1 MALKFLLLFASIFL
15 HASVK
20 PGAYLNSEYP
30 AIYDLIRGAKENLD
44 IEIYTM
50 YDPTVH
56 QLINEAIERGV
67 QVRVVMEPEPVGG
80 KCKIFSEEALG
91 SSDSDCQNLRKLAKK
106 IKSRGGKFV
115 PFDKETLCGTS
126 DKAPGCVQHGK
137 MALADNVALISTGNF
152 DSTSFCGSNT
162 TRCNRD
168 YSLVSN
174 ESVVVSTLRDIFEAD
189 LEGKRYNLA
198 AVIPSSLQS
207 DLTVSPNSAEEIIGF
222 IDGAKKSIELQTQ
235 YLKAPDIN
243 QALIKAAKRG
253 VKVSLMLSS
262 LCAFGSAKPSE
273 IQRAEKTYSAFE
285 KVGIST
291 KVFSAANKVNGKPG
305 YMHAKVMVVDGN
317 RAWLGSTNGSNQSLF
332 KNREYGLV
340 FHNPSWVKAIQ
351 KVVQGDQNNPN
362 TQSWQKN
369 LECQAK
375 DGVEIESIGELSESL

>member
-20 PGAYLNSEYP
+20 PGAYVNSEYP
-30 AIYDLIRGAKENLD
+30 ALYDLIRDAKKNLD

-56 QLINEAIERGV
+56 ELISKAVDRGV

-80 KCKIFSEEALG
+80 KCKVFSEEALG
-91 SSDSDCQNLRKLAKK
+91 GSDSDCQNLRKLAKK
-106 IKSRGGKFV
+106 IESRGGEFV
-115 PFDKETLCGTS
+115 AFDKEALCGTS
-126 DKAPGCVQHGK
+126 DKAPGCLQHGK
-137 MALADNVALISTGNF
+137 MALADDVALISTGNF
-152 DSTSFCGSNT
+152 DATSFCASNA

-168 YSLVSN
+168 YTLVSRD
-174 ESVVVSTLRDIFEAD
+174 SVVVSTLRDLFEAD

-222 IDGAKKSIELQTQ
+222 IDSAQKSIELQTQ
-235 YLKAPDIN
+235 YLKAQDIN

-273 IQRAEKTYSAFE
+273 IEKAEKTYGAFE
-285 KVGIST
+285 KAGITT
-291 KVFSAANKVNGKPG
+291 KIFSAANKVNGKPG
-305 YMHAKVMVVDGN
+305 YMHAKVIVVDGKK
-317 RAWLGSTNGSNQSLF
+317 AWLGSTNGSNQSLF

-340 FHNPSWVKAIQ
+340 FDDPVWVKSIQ
-351 KVVQGDQNNPN
+351 KVVQADQKHPK
-362 TQSWQKN
+362 TQTWQQN
-369 LECQAK
+369 LECQRGE
-375 DGVEIESIGELSESL
+375 GVEEIDGNLSESF